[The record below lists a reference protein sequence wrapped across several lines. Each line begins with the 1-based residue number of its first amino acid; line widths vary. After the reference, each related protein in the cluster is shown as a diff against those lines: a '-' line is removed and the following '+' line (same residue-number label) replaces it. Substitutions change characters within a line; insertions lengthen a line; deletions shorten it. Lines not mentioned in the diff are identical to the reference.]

1 MFQERSSAG
10 RALARKLV
18 HYKNEDTVVIGIPRG
33 GVPVAYEIATYLKKP
48 LGIILVKKIGHPM
61 NKEYAIGAVS
71 LNGFIKMSNS
81 DISESYIREEVQD
94 IRKRLLKMK
103 ELINGTDYTT
113 MKIENKVVILVDD
126 GLATGYTML
135 TAYRLLKNCKPK
147 DIIVAI
153 PVSTKEAIDD
163 LKKEGAKIMV
173 IEIPYFF
180 NGIGAFY
187 ENFNQIENE
196 QVFEILEKHKNE
208 MFV

>member
-1 MFQERSSAG
+1 MFQDRSSAG
-10 RALARKLV
+10 KALAKKLV

-33 GVPVAYEIATYLKKP
+33 GVPVAYEIATYLRKP
-48 LGIILVKKIGHPM
+48 LGIILVKKVGHPM

-71 LNGFIKMSNS
+71 LDGFTKISNS

-103 ELINGTDYTT
+103 ELINGNDYTA

-135 TAYRLLKNCKPK
+135 TAYRLLKKCKPK
-147 DIIVAI
+147 DIVVAI

-187 ENFNQIENE
+187 EDFSQIENE
-196 QVFEILEKHKNE
+196 QVFEMLEKYNKE
-208 MFV
+208 PFV

>member
-1 MFQERSSAG
+1 MFQDRSSAG
-10 RALARKLV
+10 KALARKLV

-33 GVPVAYEIATYLKKP
+33 GVPIAYEIATYLRKP
-48 LGIILVKKIGHPM
+48 LGIILVKKVGHPI

-71 LNGFIKMSNS
+71 LDGFTKISNS
-81 DISESYIREEVQD
+81 DISESYIRDEVQD

-103 ELINGTDYTT
+103 ELINGNDYTA

-126 GLATGYTML
+126 GIATGYTML
-135 TAYRLLKNCKPK
+135 TAYRLLKKCKPK
-147 DIIVAI
+147 DIVVAI

-163 LKKEGAKIMV
+163 LKKEGAIIMV

-187 ENFNQIENE
+187 EDFSQIENE
-196 QVFEILEKHKNE
+196 QVFEMLEKYNKGP
-208 MFV
+208 FV